1 MSKRSPA
8 AVAFIVV
15 VAVATLLGLPRSGLA
30 VADRLP
36 DLGMGQLGDLSIDT
50 TTIPGHRLLRF
61 RTVIA
66 NVGTGP
72 LETIGTRSGTTVAE
86 MTVRQRIYDDAGS
99 YRDLDTAAVMFY
111 AGDGHDHWHVRDAQA
126 YELLRLDNGSRV
138 GTGAKHG
145 FCYFDNT
152 RYRLSLPRA
161 PADPVYTG
169 CGTQGDLTVTTG
181 ISVGWA
187 DTYPA
192 FVPFQ
197 YIDITGLKSGR
208 YRLRATADPQGW
220 FAETNDGNN
229 STWVDIQLKASSVRI
244 VAGGPVI

>member
-15 VAVATLLGLPRSGLA
+15 VAMAALLVLPRSTLA

-66 NVGTGP
+66 NVGIGP
-72 LETIGTRSGTTVAE
+72 LETIGTRSGTTVPE

-99 YRDLDTAAVMFY
+99 YRDVDTAAVMFY
-111 AGDGHDHWHVRDAQA
+111 AGDGHNHWHVRDAEA

-161 PADPVYTG
+161 PSDPVYTG
-169 CGTQGDLTVTTG
+169 CGTQDDLTVTTG
-181 ISVGWA
+181 ISVGWG

-197 YIDITGLKSGR
+197 YIDVTGLKSGR

-220 FAETNDGNN
+220 FAETNNGNN
-229 STWVDIQLKASSVRI
+229 STWVDIQLTGSAVRI
-244 VAGGPVI
+244 VANGPAI